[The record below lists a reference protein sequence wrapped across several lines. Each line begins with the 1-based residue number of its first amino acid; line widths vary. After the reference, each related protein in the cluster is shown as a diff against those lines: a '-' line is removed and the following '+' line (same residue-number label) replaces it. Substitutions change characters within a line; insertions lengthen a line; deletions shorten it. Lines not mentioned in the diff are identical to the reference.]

1 MSYVN
6 LIYHI
11 VFSTK
16 NREPLITPDYES
28 KIHQYIGGMISK
40 RGGIALAI
48 NGMED
53 HLHVL
58 AKLRQ
63 DKSLSDVIRD
73 LKAGATGWMHDV
85 FPSLEDF
92 AWQQGYGAFTVSQSQ
107 INNVREYIA
116 NQKTKHQKRS
126 FEQEFRQMLTDNE
139 IEFDERY
146 LFK

>member
-16 NREPLITPDYES
+16 NREPLITPAYEP
-28 KIHQYIGGMISK
+28 KIHQYIGGMINK

-63 DKSLSDVIRD
+63 DKSLSEVIRD
-73 LKAGATGWMHDV
+73 LKAGATWCMH
-85 FPSLEDF
+85 
-92 AWQQGYGAFTVSQSQ
+92 QSSDRRT
-107 INNVREYIA
+107 INSCTRCLI
-116 NQKTKHQKRS
+116 R
-126 FEQEFRQMLTDNE
+126 
-139 IEFDERY
+139 
-146 LFK
+146 